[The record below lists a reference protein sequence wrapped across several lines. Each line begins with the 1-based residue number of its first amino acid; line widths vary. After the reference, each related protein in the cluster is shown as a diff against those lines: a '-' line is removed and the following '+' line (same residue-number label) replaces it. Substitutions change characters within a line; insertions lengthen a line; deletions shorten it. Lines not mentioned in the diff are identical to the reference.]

1 MAVYQAVQNET
12 KNEGNLYSTFRDFLK
27 KSLFS
32 AVYVDFSEHGIFF
45 RGETFFR
52 CFISILSR
60 FWPKISKIWWV
71 ISEKSAK
78 NLNFDW
84 FSWILRR
91 TWFFFE
97 NRASSLK
104 IVYSRLTWCKK
115 SEESNGGKYENS
127 VGRTDGLTDGAGY
140 IGPFPLRR
148 GGSKKKSKHEID
160 QSQENFKFIKMI
172 AKTDRQIKI
181 NSIQLDSTY

>member
-1 MAVYQAVQNET
+1 MLTKFILHFLT
-12 KNEGNLYSTFRDFLK
+12 KNEGNLYSTFWDFLK
-27 KSLFS
+27 KPLFS
-32 AVYVDFSEHGIFF
+32 AVYVDFPERGIFF

-78 NLNFDW
+78 NLNFDR
-84 FSWILRR
+84 FSWILRGTR
-91 TWFFFE
+91 FFFE

-115 SEESNGGKYENS
+115 SERSNGGKYENL
-127 VGRTDGLTDGAGY
+127 VGQTDGRTDGLTDGAGY
-140 IGPFPLRR
+140 IGPAAEL
-148 GGSKKKSKHEID
+148 GGSKNLK
-160 QSQENFKFIKMI
+160 FKGVPGTFRLREYHHWIPYPI
-172 AKTDRQIKI
+172 LA
-181 NSIQLDSTY
+181 